1 MKAKTKKVAVYLLF
15 ALLAVVG
22 LGLEAILAYMIEPL
36 IYGAKMQEWDTMQ
49 YILHW
54 VFTCVLWGL
63 TTWTII
69 KLSRNKTG
77 FDIFQKSSKMAL
89 WQWII
94 IAVIV
99 FLNLITSYL
108 DWHGFKV
115 IKEFCVNGPVKFI
128 FQYIYYCFEVALIS
142 LILVFGQK
150 ALEQWI
156 GYEKIPYGGIIIAL
170 TWGIGHFFTKDFA
183 TGMMATIAGLAFGS
197 MYLLTN
203 RNTKTTYIALWL
215 MFVL

>member
-1 MKAKTKKVAVYLLF
+1 MKAKTKNGVFYLLF

-22 LGLEAILAYMIEPL
+22 LGLEAIMAYMIEPL
-36 IYGAKMQEWDTMQ
+36 IYGTKMQEWNTMQ

-54 VFTCVLWGL
+54 VLTCILWCL
-63 TTWTII
+63 TTWKII
-69 KLSRNKTG
+69 ILARNKTG
-77 FDIFQKSSKMAL
+77 FDILQKSSKMAL
-89 WQWII
+89 WQWVII
-94 IAVIV
+94 SVIV
-99 FLNLITSYL
+99 FFGLITSYL

-115 IKEFCVNGPVKFI
+115 IKEFCANGPVRFI
-128 FQYIYYCFEVALIS
+128 FQYIYYCFEVALVS

-150 ALEQWI
+150 ALEQWL

-197 MYLLTN
+197 VYLLTN
-203 RNTKTTYIALWL
+203 KNIKKTYIVLCL